1 MFCVNRY
8 ALFIFEFFFS
18 SFLLVW
24 VVLNTQVWQ
33 KTKISSLT
41 TTLYK
46 KGFEGRC
53 LKTPRRG
60 GFGRFP
66 STARTTSPI
75 IGRTR
80 PRTARRRVIRNLVA
94 TAKKVTPKK
103 EENSLIEKIP

>member
-1 MFCVNRY
+1 IRAFYFR
-8 ALFIFEFFFS
+8 IFLLEFS
-18 SFLLVW
+18 SGKKSLGRHSLAKDKNLFSDKQLF
-24 VVLNTQVWQ
+24 
-33 KTKISSLT
+33 TKI
-41 TTLYK
+41 
-46 KGFEGRC
+46 GFEGRC

-103 EENSLIEKIP
+103 EEENSLTEKIP